1 MAESLIDD
9 HPENLTLD
17 ELEALMAQHP
27 PADIHA
33 VHRFTP
39 GLYIRECHI
48 PAGTLVTSAT
58 HRTEHPF
65 TISQGEIQVI
75 SPTERTTYRAPFTAI
90 TVPGTR
96 RLLYAVTDTIWTTY
110 HVTEETDVLKIGEA
124 IVEPHDNPLLPDLIP
139 GWMTQPHNLPEPS

>member
-1 MAESLIDD
+1 MAETLSSAD
-9 HPENLTLD
+9 PENLTLD

-75 SPTERTTYRAPFTAI
+75 SPHELTTYRAPHTGI
-90 TVPGTR
+90 TLPGTR

-110 HVTEETDVLKIGEA
+110 HVTEETDVLKIAEQ
-124 IVEPHDNPLLPDLIP
+124 ILDPFDNPLLPGISP
-139 GWMTQPHNLPEPS
+139 GWASQPHNLPES